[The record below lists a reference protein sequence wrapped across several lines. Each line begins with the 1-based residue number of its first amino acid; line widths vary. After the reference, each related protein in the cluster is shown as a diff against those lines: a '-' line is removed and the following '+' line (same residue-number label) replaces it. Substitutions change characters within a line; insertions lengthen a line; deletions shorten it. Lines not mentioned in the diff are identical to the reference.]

1 MKALGMIETYGCV
14 AAVEALDSALK
25 AANVSLLDMSR
36 VKGGNVTVLIEG
48 DVGAIKAAVSAAQA
62 SAASVGRVA
71 AVHVIPRPAGDVG
84 SMIETAVSDKSL
96 SFFRGK
102 QEILEEPEQL
112 RSPGEPEQPER
123 TDSSER
129 PRMQPRQTEPEG
141 ADPSEQSLMQPRQA
155 ESEGPEPEDI
165 GRLEE
170 SSQPEEGGRR
180 KIADQSEREELESYT
195 VEELRRM
202 ARALKVSNMTRRDI
216 RFAKKQ
222 ELIDEI
228 MRHRKQEM

>member
-48 DVGAIKAAVSAAQA
+48 DVGAIKAAVAAAQA
-62 SAASVGRVA
+62 SAASLGRVV

-84 SMIETAVSDKSL
+84 SMIETAASDKTL

-102 QEILEEPEQL
+102 QEILEEP
-112 RSPGEPEQPER
+112 GQPEPPPQ
-123 TDSSER
+123 TDAPPQVKAE
-129 PRMQPRQTEPEG
+129 EP
-141 ADPSEQSLMQPRQA
+141 
-155 ESEGPEPEDI
+155 
-165 GRLEE
+165 
-170 SSQPEEGGRR
+170 
-180 KIADQSEREELESYT
+180 ELESYT

-202 ARALKVSNMTRRDI
+202 ARALKDSRMTRRDI

-228 MRHRKQEM
+228 MRHRKWET